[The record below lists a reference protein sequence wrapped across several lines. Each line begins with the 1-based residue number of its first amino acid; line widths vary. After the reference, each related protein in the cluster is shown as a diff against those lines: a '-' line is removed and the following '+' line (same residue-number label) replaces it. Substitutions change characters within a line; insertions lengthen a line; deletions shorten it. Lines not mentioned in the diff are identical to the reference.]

1 MKINYI
7 CAAKNIH
14 LKNFIQNS
22 IKSQKIFYRYF
33 RRKGFKRF
41 FKENILETDGSNKN
55 KAFSIALGIFIGL
68 SPFWGFHSVLVIS
81 LAVILKLN
89 KFLSF
94 IFSQIISLP
103 FFVPFTIAIS
113 LFFGSYFISGE
124 QPNTEQEFN
133 LEMVKANL
141 LQYVIGSFIFASIFS
156 VIIGFV
162 FYFLLNFF
170 SKKKV
175 KTN

>member
-1 MKINYI
+1 M
-7 CAAKNIH
+7 
-14 LKNFIQNS
+14 KNFIQNS
-22 IKSQKIFYRYF
+22 IQSQKIFYRYF

-103 FFVPFTIAIS
+103 FFVPFTIAAS

-124 QPNTEQEFN
+124 KPLTEQEFN
-133 LEMVKANL
+133 LETVKENL
-141 LQYVIGSFIFASIFS
+141 LQYIIGSLIFASLFS
-156 VIIGFV
+156 VIAGFI
-162 FYFLLNFF
+162 FYFLMKFF
-170 SKKKV
+170 KEKKE
-175 KTN
+175 KTH

>member
-1 MKINYI
+1 M
-7 CAAKNIH
+7 
-14 LKNFIQNS
+14 KNFIQNS
-22 IKSQKIFYRYF
+22 IQSQKIFYRYF

-41 FKENILETDGSNKN
+41 FKENILETDGSNKD

-103 FFVPFTIAIS
+103 FFVPFTIAAS

-124 QPNTEQEFN
+124 KPLTEQEFN
-133 LEMVKANL
+133 LETVKENL
-141 LQYVIGSFIFASIFS
+141 LQYIIGSLIFASLFS
-156 VIIGFV
+156 VIAGFI
-162 FYFLLNFF
+162 FYFLMKFF
-170 SKKKV
+170 KEKKE
-175 KTN
+175 KTH

>member
-1 MKINYI
+1 MQ
-7 CAAKNIH
+7 
-14 LKNFIQNS
+14 NFIKNTIQ
-22 IKSQKIFYRYF
+22 SQKVFYRYF

-41 FKENILETDGSNKN
+41 FKENILDIDGSNKN

-68 SPFWGFHSVLVIS
+68 SPFWGFHTALVIS

-103 FFVPFTIAIS
+103 IFLPFTIAVS
-113 LFFGSYFISGE
+113 LFFGSFFISDT
-124 QPNTEQEFN
+124 QPITEQEFN
-133 LEMVKANL
+133 LEMVKENL
-141 LQYVIGSFIFASIFS
+141 LQYTIGSLIFASLFS
-156 VIIGFV
+156 VILGFI
-162 FYFLLNFF
+162 FYILLEFF
-170 SKKKV
+170 SEKKV

>member
-1 MKINYI
+1 M
-7 CAAKNIH
+7 
-14 LKNFIQNS
+14 KNFIQNS
-22 IKSQKIFYRYF
+22 IQSQKIFYRYF

-103 FFVPFTIAIS
+103 FFVPFNIAAS

-124 QPNTEQEFN
+124 KPLTEQEFN
-133 LEMVKANL
+133 LETVKENL
-141 LQYVIGSFIFASIFS
+141 LQYIIGSLIFASLFS
-156 VIIGFV
+156 VIAGFI
-162 FYFLLNFF
+162 FYFLMKFF
-170 SKKKV
+170 KEKKE
-175 KTN
+175 KTH

>member
-1 MKINYI
+1 M
-7 CAAKNIH
+7 
-14 LKNFIQNS
+14 KNFIQNS

-41 FKENILETDGSNKN
+41 FKENILESDGSNKT
-55 KAFSIALGIFIGL
+55 KALSIALGIFIGV
-68 SPFWGFHSVLVIS
+68 SPFWGFHTVLAIS
-81 LAVILKLN
+81 LAAIFRLN

-94 IFSQIISLP
+94 IFSQISLP
-103 FFVPFTIAIS
+103 PFVPFIIAAS
-113 LFFGSYFISGE
+113 LFFGSYFTSGE
-124 QPNTEQEFN
+124 KPLTEQEFN

-141 LQYVIGSFIFASIFS
+141 LQYVIGSFIFATIFS
-156 VIIGFV
+156 VIVGFV